1 MTSTEPGMLGEIE
14 RILQSEVF
22 RNSEGLRRLLRFLA
36 ERTAA
41 GEADQLKEYTIG
53 VDGLGKPPTYD
64 THHDAAVRIQVGR
77 LRQKLAEY
85 YHTEGK
91 DDPLIV
97 ELPKGQFKLTCA
109 PRSPQGAR
117 ADSNQWRTAATVLAA
132 VTLVLLACS
141 IYTAASSPRKTQ
153 PASLAE

>member
-1 MTSTEPGMLGEIE
+1 MLGEVE

-41 GEADQLKEYTIG
+41 GQADQLKEYTIG
-53 VDGLGKPPTYD
+53 VDGLGKPATYD

-77 LRQKLAEY
+77 LRHKLTEY

-91 DDPLIV
+91 HDPLII
-97 ELPKGQFKLTCA
+97 ELPKGQFKLTCEPRPA
-109 PRSPQGAR
+109 PEAPLPEAPAHSPWR
-117 ADSNQWRTAATVLAA
+117 AAAI
-132 VTLVLLACS
+132 TLSAL
-141 IYTAASSPRKTQ
+141 
-153 PASLAE
+153 